1 MNAEI
6 FAALAQL
13 EKERGIPQQYMID
26 KITQALV
33 AAYKK
38 DKEGYTDNVFV
49 EVEDGDLKMYVQKE
63 VVDDVLTPAT
73 EISLDAARKINK
85 HAELG
90 DLVNV
95 DVRTQN
101 FGRIAAQTAKQV
113 IIQGIREAERG
124 MIFDTFSSK
133 EHEIL
138 TGTVLRIAPDSGD
151 MTIRLGGNTND
162 RTDAMLAAS
171 EQVKGESYREGDII
185 RVYVVEVRRSTRGPQ
200 VIVSRTH
207 PGLVKRLFELEVP
220 EIASGLVEVKSIAR
234 EAGSRT
240 KIAVCA
246 TEENIDPVGA
256 CVGPKGSRVRMV
268 VEELH
273 NERVDVIQWN
283 DDPAVYVANALSPA
297 KVSHVSIDEDNNY
310 ATVIVPDDQL
320 SLAIGKEGQNARLAA
335 RLTGWHIDIKPQS
348 FQGASLVDVEMDDE
362 VEEDDG
368 FCIFVDEDG
377 NRCRNH
383 ARPNSQYC
391 GVHADAEAEA

>member
-171 EQVKGESYREGDII
+171 EQVKGESYREGEAMLAEMSADIEYRRRCDADCAALASEPYWQKVMLACLRDKGKVI
-185 RVYVVEVRRSTRGPQ
+185 LFSDGDVDTDQLEAFVEGRSEAMGRFVRLT
-200 VIVSRTH
+200 T
-207 PGLVKRLFELEVP
+207 
-220 EIASGLVEVKSIAR
+220 
-234 EAGSRT
+234 
-240 KIAVCA
+240 
-246 TEENIDPVGA
+246 VGA
-256 CVGPKGSRVRMV
+256 AGTRAELSEEGEDALRDHPELLQGVNWGTFSPIDHEFAHDPGSSPFTVTCQGMQWLV
-268 VEELH
+268 
-273 NERVDVIQWN
+273 NVD
-283 DDPAVYVANALSPA
+283 L
-297 KVSHVSIDEDNNY
+297 
-310 ATVIVPDDQL
+310 
-320 SLAIGKEGQNARLAA
+320 
-335 RLTGWHIDIKPQS
+335 
-348 FQGASLVDVEMDDE
+348 
-362 VEEDDG
+362 
-368 FCIFVDEDG
+368 
-377 NRCRNH
+377 
-383 ARPNSQYC
+383 
-391 GVHADAEAEA
+391 